1 MKRSNPSFY
10 DALFYWIA
18 AKATPSRNDEKR
30 VMQRSFVWNNYTCEY
45 DMEITTILL
54 LVAAIAL
61 GFSAGWALFSR
72 KRISLAT
79 RLEISQQELDS
90 LRDDLEFAR
99 SERTQFHEKY
109 ITAETKRELLEKE
122 LEQTQE
128 KLRAEFKNTATN
140 IFEDFSNKFTVQSE
154 KKIGDLL
161 NPLRDRLGEF
171 QKKID
176 DSFSAQGKEQ
186 HSLKAEIEKIVLQT
200 DGLTRALRG
209 DVKAQGNWGEV
220 MLERIL
226 EESGLRTGE
235 DYIIQG
241 TGMGLNNA
249 DGGRLQPDVIV
260 NLPDKKHIIIDSKVS
275 LTAYE
280 RYCNEGDE
288 TLRQIQIKEFV
299 RSIKAHVNGL
309 EQKRYQDIEKL
320 GTPDFVMMFLP
331 IEGAYSLAIQ
341 ADSELHS
348 YAWGKKIVLVCP
360 ATLFATLRTIA
371 SIWRIER
378 QNVNAQEIARQGG
391 ALYDKFSGF
400 LGDMEEINKHIHNLH
415 KAYDNA
421 NNKLVSGRGN
431 ILNQVEKLKI
441 LGAKTSKS
449 LPKSREAN
457 LEEDIEELMED

>member
-1 MKRSNPSFY
+1 
-10 DALFYWIA
+10 
-18 AKATPSRNDEKR
+18 
-30 VMQRSFVWNNYTCEY
+30 
-45 DMEITTILL
+45 MEITTILL
-54 LVAAIAL
+54 LVAAAAL
-61 GFSAGWALFSR
+61 GFATAWVLGR
-72 KRISLAT
+72 KKLEAISSEKVVLT
-79 RLEISQQELDS
+79 TKLEMLQQELDS
-90 LRDDLEFAR
+90 LRDELEHAR
-99 SERTQFHEKY
+99 SERTKFHERVV
-109 ITAETKRELLEKE
+109 TSETKRELLEKE
-122 LEQTQE
+122 LEQTGE

-154 KKIGDLL
+154 KKIGELL
-161 NPLRDRLGEF
+161 NPMRDRLGEF
-171 QKKID
+171 QKMIV
-176 DSFSAQGKEQ
+176 DSFTAQGKEQ
-186 HSLKAEIEKIVLQT
+186 HSLKNEIEKIVLQT
-200 DGLTRALRG
+200 DGLTKALRG

-226 EESGLRTGE
+226 EESGLRAGE

-280 RYCNEGDE
+280 RYCSESDE
-288 TLRQIQIKEFV
+288 TLRQIQAKEFV
-299 RSIKAHVNGL
+299 KSIKAHVNGL

-341 ADSELHS
+341 ADSELHA

-360 ATLFATLRTIA
+360 TTLFATLRTIA
-371 SIWRIER
+371 SIWKMEQ
-378 QNVNAQEIARQGG
+378 QNKNTLEIARQGG
-391 ALYDKFSGF
+391 ALYDKFAGF
-400 LGDMEEINKHIHNLH
+400 LGDMEEINRHIHNLH

-431 ILNQVEKLKI
+431 LLNQAEKLKL
-441 LGAKTSKS
+441 LGIKTTKS
-449 LPKSREAN
+449 LPKSKDDEA
-457 LEEDIEELMED
+457 LEEIAEG

>member
-1 MKRSNPSFY
+1 
-10 DALFYWIA
+10 
-18 AKATPSRNDEKR
+18 
-30 VMQRSFVWNNYTCEY
+30 
-45 DMEITTILL
+45 MEIATILL
-54 LVAAIAL
+54 LLAAVAL
-61 GFSAGWALFSR
+61 GFAAAWILGRKGIESLVGERIALTT
-72 KRISLAT
+72 K
-79 RLEISQQELDS
+79 LEMLQQELDN
-90 LRDDLEFAR
+90 LRDELEFAR
-99 SERTQFHEKY
+99 SERTQFHERVV
-109 ITAETKRELLEKE
+109 TAETKRELLEEE
-122 LEQTQE
+122 LEKTQE
-128 KLRAEFKNTATN
+128 KLRLEFKNTATN
-140 IFEDFSNKFTVQSE
+140 IFEDFSNKFTLQSE

-161 NPLRDRLGEF
+161 NPMRERLGEF
-171 QKKID
+171 NKMVS
-176 DSFSAQGKEQ
+176 DSFSTQGKEQ

-200 DGLTRALRG
+200 DGLTKALRG

-226 EESGLRTGE
+226 EESGLRSGE

-241 TGMGLNNA
+241 TGMGLNNK
-249 DGGRLQPDVIV
+249 DGGRLQPDVII

-288 TLRQIQIKEFV
+288 ALRQIQVKEFV
-299 RSIKAHVNGL
+299 KSIKAHVNGL

-320 GTPDFVMMFLP
+320 GAPDFVMMFLP
-331 IEGAYSLAIQ
+331 IEGAYSLAVQ

-391 ALYDKFSGF
+391 ALYDKFVGF
-400 LGDMEEINKHIHNLH
+400 LGDMEEINKHINNLH

-421 NNKLVSGRGN
+421 SSKLSSGRGN
-431 ILNQVEKLKI
+431 LLGQVEKLKT
-441 LGAKTSKS
+441 LGAKASKS
-449 LPKSREAN
+449 LPKNAENISD
-457 LEEDIEELMED
+457 EEIFAEVAELL

>member
-1 MKRSNPSFY
+1 
-10 DALFYWIA
+10 
-18 AKATPSRNDEKR
+18 
-30 VMQRSFVWNNYTCEY
+30 
-45 DMEITTILL
+45 MEITTLL
-54 LVAAIAL
+54 LLGAAMAL
-61 GFSAGWALFSR
+61 GFAISWVLFSQ
-72 KRISLAT
+72 KRTRLAT
-79 RLEISQQELDS
+79 RLEMAQQEQDG
-90 LRDDLEFAR
+90 LRDELEFAR
-99 SERTQFHEKY
+99 GERTQFHERA
-109 ITAETKRELLEKE
+109 ITAEAKRELLEKE

-140 IFEDFSNKFTVQSE
+140 IFEDFSNKFTAQSE

-161 NPLRDRLGEF
+161 NPLRERLGEF

-176 DSFSAQGKEQ
+176 DSFATQGKEQ

-226 EESGLRTGE
+226 EESGLRAGE
-235 DYIIQG
+235 DYIVQA
-241 TGMGLNNA
+241 TGMGLNHA

-260 NLPDKKHIIIDSKVS
+260 NLPDKKHIIVDSKVS

-280 RYCNEGDE
+280 RYCNETDE
-288 TLRQIQIKEFV
+288 NLRQAQIKEFI

-378 QNVNAQEIARQGG
+378 QNLNAQEIARQGG
-391 ALYDKFSGF
+391 ALYDKFAGF
-400 LGDMEEINKHIHNLH
+400 LGDMEEINKHINNLH

-421 NNKLVSGRGN
+421 SNKLVSGRGN
-431 ILNQVEKLKI
+431 ILNQVEKLKL
-441 LGAKTSKS
+441 LGSKTSKS
-449 LPKSREAN
+449 LPKSREADLAEDVEEM
-457 LEEDIEELMED
+457 LEN

>member
-1 MKRSNPSFY
+1 M
-10 DALFYWIA
+10 I
-18 AKATPSRNDEKR
+18 
-30 VMQRSFVWNNYTCEY
+30 
-45 DMEITTILL
+45 L
-54 LVAAIAL
+54 LVAAAGTVGFCIA
-61 GFSAGWALFSR
+61 WVLFSQ
-72 KRISLAT
+72 KRARLVT
-79 RLEISQQELDS
+79 RLEMARQEADN
-90 LRDDLEFAR
+90 LRDALESAR
-99 SERTQFHEKY
+99 SERTQFHERA
-109 ITAETKRELLEKE
+109 ITAEAKRELLEKE

-128 KLRAEFKNTATN
+128 RLRAEFKNTATN

-176 DSFSAQGKEQ
+176 DSFSTQGKEQ
-186 HSLKAEIEKIVLQT
+186 HSLKAEIEKIVLQA

-226 EESGLRTGE
+226 EESGLRVNE
-235 DYIIQG
+235 DYIIQAA
-241 TGMGLNNA
+241 GMGLSNEQ
-249 DGGRLQPDVIV
+249 GGRLQPDVIV

-280 RYCNEGDE
+280 RYCNEADE
-288 TLRQIQIKEFV
+288 TLRQTQIKEFI
-299 RSIKAHVNGL
+299 RSIKAHANGL

-341 ADSELHS
+341 ADNELHS

-378 QNVNAQEIARQGG
+378 QNLNAQEIARQGG
-391 ALYDKFSGF
+391 ALYDKFAGF
-400 LGDMEEINKHIHNLH
+400 LGDMEEINKHINNLH

-421 NNKLVSGRGN
+421 SNKLVSGRGN
-431 ILNQVEKLKI
+431 ILNQAEKLKL

-449 LPKSREAN
+449 LPKSRETG
-457 LEEDIEELMED
+457 LDEDIEEMLEN

>member
-1 MKRSNPSFY
+1 
-10 DALFYWIA
+10 
-18 AKATPSRNDEKR
+18 
-30 VMQRSFVWNNYTCEY
+30 
-45 DMEITTILL
+45 MEITTILL
-54 LVAAIAL
+54 IAAATGLGFATAWVLGRKNLEAIAGEKVVL
-61 GFSAGWALFSR
+61 TT
-72 KRISLAT
+72 K
-79 RLEISQQELDS
+79 LEILQQELDT
-90 LRDDLEFAR
+90 LRDALEFAK
-99 SERTQFHEKY
+99 SERTQFHERVVV
-109 ITAETKRELLEKE
+109 AETKRELLEQE
-122 LEQTQE
+122 LEKTQE
-128 KLRAEFKNTATN
+128 KLRVEFKNTATN

-161 NPLRDRLGEF
+161 NPMRERLGEF
-171 QKKID
+171 QKMIG
-176 DSFSAQGKEQ
+176 DSFTAQGKEQ

-200 DGLTRALRG
+200 DGLTKALRG
-209 DVKAQGNWGEV
+209 DVKVQGNWGEV

-226 EESGLRTGE
+226 EESGLRSGE

-249 DGGRLQPDVIV
+249 DGGRLQPDVII

-280 RYCNEGDE
+280 RYCNESDE
-288 TLRQIQIKEFV
+288 TLRQVQIKEFV
-299 RSIKAHVNGL
+299 KSIKAHVNGL

-378 QNVNAQEIARQGG
+378 QNLNAQEIARQGG
-391 ALYDKFSGF
+391 ALYDKFEGF
-400 LGDMEEINKHIHNLH
+400 LSDMREIDKHITNLH

-431 ILNQVEKLKI
+431 ILNQVEKLKL

-449 LPKSREAN
+449 LPKNSENAN
-457 LEEDIEELMED
+457 KEILEDAAED

>member
-1 MKRSNPSFY
+1 
-10 DALFYWIA
+10 
-18 AKATPSRNDEKR
+18 
-30 VMQRSFVWNNYTCEY
+30 
-45 DMEITTILL
+45 MEITTILL
-54 LVAAIAL
+54 IAAAALL
-61 GFSAGWALFSR
+61 GFTGAWVLGRTKLEAMSGGNVALTT
-72 KRISLAT
+72 K
-79 RLEISQQELDS
+79 LEMLQQELDS
-90 LRDDLEFAR
+90 LRDALEFAR
-99 SERTQFHEKY
+99 GERTQFHERVVV
-109 ITAETKRELLEKE
+109 AETKRDLLEQE
-122 LEQTQE
+122 LDKTQE

-161 NPLRDRLGEF
+161 NPMRERLGEF
-171 QKKID
+171 NKMVS
-176 DSFSAQGKEQ
+176 DSFSTQGKEQ

-226 EESGLRTGE
+226 EESGLRSGE

-288 TLRQIQIKEFV
+288 TLRHIQVKEFV

-341 ADSELHS
+341 TDSELHR
-348 YAWGKKIVLVCP
+348 YAWDRNIILVCP
-360 ATLFATLRTIA
+360 TLLFAMLRTVA
-371 SIWRIER
+371 SIWHSER
-378 QNVNAQEIARQGG
+378 GNMNAQEITRQAG

-421 NNKLVSGRGN
+421 NNKLVAGRGN

-449 LPKSREAN
+449 LPKSHDEVV
-457 LEEDIEELMED
+457 LEELSENLA

>member
-1 MKRSNPSFY
+1 
-10 DALFYWIA
+10 
-18 AKATPSRNDEKR
+18 
-30 VMQRSFVWNNYTCEY
+30 
-45 DMEITTILL
+45 MEITTILL
-54 LVAAIAL
+54 LAAAGGI
-61 GFSAGWALFSR
+61 GFCLAWVLSSQKHTR
-72 KRISLAT
+72 LAT
-79 RLEISQQELDS
+79 RLEMVQQEQDS
-90 LRDDLEFAR
+90 LRDELEFAR
-99 SERTQFHEKY
+99 GERTQFHERA
-109 ITAETKRELLEKE
+109 ITAEAKRELLEKE

-128 KLRAEFKNTATN
+128 KLRVEFKNTATN

-154 KKIGDLL
+154 KKISDLL

-176 DSFSAQGKEQ
+176 DSFTTQGKEQ

-226 EESGLRTGE
+226 EESGLRPGE
-235 DYIIQG
+235 DYIIQA
-241 TGMGLNNA
+241 TGMGLESEH
-249 DGGRLQPDVIV
+249 GGRLQPDVIV

-280 RYCNEGDE
+280 RYCNETDE
-288 TLRQIQIKEFV
+288 NLRQSQIKEFI
-299 RSIKAHVNGL
+299 RSIKNHVNGL

-378 QNVNAQEIARQGG
+378 QNLNAQEIARQGG
-391 ALYDKFSGF
+391 ALYDKFAGF
-400 LGDMEEINKHIHNLH
+400 LGDMEDINKHINNLH

-421 NNKLVSGRGN
+421 SNKLVSGRGN
-431 ILNQVEKLKI
+431 ILNQAEKLKL

-449 LPKSREAN
+449 LPKSREAA
-457 LEEDIEELMED
+457 LAEDIEEMIGN

>member
-1 MKRSNPSFY
+1 
-10 DALFYWIA
+10 
-18 AKATPSRNDEKR
+18 
-30 VMQRSFVWNNYTCEY
+30 
-45 DMEITTILL
+45 MEITTILL
-54 LVAAIAL
+54 LAAALFL
-61 GFSAGWALFSR
+61 GFAVAWIMGGRKQQSASHERTA
-72 KRISLAT
+72 LAT
-79 RLEISQQELDS
+79 KLEMAQQELDNI
-90 LRDDLEFAR
+90 RDELEFAK
-99 SERTQFHEKY
+99 SERTQYHERVV
-109 ITAETKRELLEKE
+109 IAETKRELLEQE
-122 LEQTQE
+122 LEKTE
-128 KLRAEFKNTATN
+128 AKLRNEFKNTANN

-161 NPLRDRLGEF
+161 NPLRERIGEF
-171 QKKID
+171 QKMVGE
-176 DSFSAQGKEQ
+176 SFTAQGKEQ
-186 HSLKAEIEKIVLQT
+186 HSLKSEIEKIVLQT
-200 DGLTRALRG
+200 DGLTKALRG

-226 EESGLRTGE
+226 EESGLRSGE

-241 TGMGLNNA
+241 TGMGLNHA

-260 NLPDKKHIIIDSKVS
+260 NLPDKKHIIVDSKVS

-280 RYCNEGDE
+280 RYCGESDE
-288 TLRQIQIKEFV
+288 TLRQLQIKEFV
-299 RSIKAHVNGL
+299 KSIKAHVNGL

-391 ALYDKFSGF
+391 ALYDKFAGF
-400 LGDMEEINKHIHNLH
+400 IGDMEEINKHIHNLH

-421 NNKLVSGRGN
+421 NNKLREGRGN
-431 ILNQVEKLKI
+431 LLNQTEKLRL

-449 LPKSREAN
+449 LPKGKNEADMEEIL
-457 LEEDIEELMED
+457 LEAAEN